1 MYDALVSV
9 RLSVSLGGTMW
20 RFILVSFAFL
30 GWSFYVLS
38 GGSDYMPRADS
49 LQAYWDNNR
58 TLRRAEAES
67 ETEARRTLAAA
78 QPREVKPQPAET
90 AEASGTSDQAA
101 AIDQA
106 LLAALDA
113 EKSGG
118 LVRATG
124 DAGTA
129 TTTLA
134 ELKDETA
141 QPYRVEV
148 TLATATDLGLGFS
161 LAGLSADAAPLPGEE
176 QVQTRI
182 DAAEALATPEIAA
195 EIPTEITTETPID
208 AAPADIRSV
217 TGRLVNMRAGP
228 GAYYEKVTQLR
239 QGTRV
244 EVIDRSSN
252 GWLYLRVAETGTEGW
267 MAGWL
272 VTASN

>member
-30 GWSFYVLS
+30 GWSFYELS
-38 GGSDYMPRADS
+38 GGSDYAPRADS
-49 LQAYWDNNR
+49 LQVHWDNNR
-58 TLRRAEAES
+58 SLRRAEAE
-67 ETEARRTLAAA
+67 ARRDLAAV
-78 QPREVKPQPAET
+78 QPRAVDPQRLET
-90 AEASGTSDQAA
+90 SEASVASDQAA

-106 LLAALDA
+106 LAAALDSK
-113 EKSGG
+113 KSGG
-118 LVRATG
+118 VVAATG

-134 ELKDETA
+134 EIKDETA
-141 QPYRVEV
+141 QPFRVEV
-148 TLATATDLGLGFS
+148 SLATATDLGLGFG
-161 LAGLSADAAPLPGEE
+161 LAGLSAEVAPLPGEE
-176 QVQTRI
+176 RVEPRI
-182 DAAEALATPEIAA
+182 DAAGTVATPAIS
-195 EIPTEITTETPID
+195 TEITTDIGAGPSAD

-217 TGRLVNMRAGP
+217 TGSLVNMRAGP
-228 GAYYEKVTQLR
+228 GASFEKITQLR
-239 QGTRV
+239 LGTRV
-244 EVIDRSSN
+244 EVIDRSPN

>member
-30 GWSFYVLS
+30 GWSFYELS
-38 GGSDYMPRADS
+38 GGSDYAPRADS
-49 LQAYWDNNR
+49 LQVHWDNNR
-58 TLRRAEAES
+58 SLRRAEAE
-67 ETEARRTLAAA
+67 ARRALAAA
-78 QPREVKPQPAET
+78 QPREVNTQTVET
-90 AEASGTSDQAA
+90 AEPSGTSDQAA

-244 EVIDRSSN
+244 EVIDRSSD
-252 GWLYLRVAETGTEGW
+252 GWLFLRVAETGTEGW